1 MFIRAHYFIKIDNF
15 IYFCAHTIHMVY
27 LEKIKRGG
35 KVYYYVTKNFRVSN
49 KKWKKI
55 RKYVGVKPPS
65 KEQTKKA
72 AEEIEKKALKN
83 GLMKPVSKHTYL
95 DDEEAEKLQDL
106 KEVFKEWYGKLSA
119 VERKKYEEDFVVRFT
134 YNSNAIEGN
143 RLSLRE
149 TSMILTENIIPTGV
163 TPNDYNEAINSKDC
177 YEFMK
182 VYKGEFNQNF
192 LLKIHELLT
201 KNTDCRIVGGFRDN
215 EVRISGSKWIPPSHK
230 KVKEEMRKVFQWYY
244 SARKK
249 LHPVELGAILHNKL
263 VRIHPFA
270 DGNGRASRV
279 VMNWILLKNK
289 IPMFCIELR
298 DKIKYYDAVEE
309 GDRGN
314 DEAIVHYIVKMLME
328 QHTFKSR

>member
-1 MFIRAHYFIKIDNF
+1 
-15 IYFCAHTIHMVY
+15 MVY
-27 LEKIKRGG
+27 IEKIERGG
-35 KVYYYVTKNFRVSN
+35 KDYYYITKNFRISN

-55 RKYVGVKPPS
+55 RKYVGDKPPA

-72 AEEIEKKALKN
+72 VEEIEKEALKK
-83 GLMKPVSKHTYL
+83 GLVKPASKYTYL
-95 DDEEAEKLQDL
+95 SDEEAEKLQDL
-106 KEVFKEWYGKLSA
+106 KEVFRKWYGKLDA
-119 VERKKYEEDFVVRFT
+119 VEKKKYEEDFIVRFT

-149 TSMILTENIIPTGV
+149 TSMILTENIIPAGA

-182 VYKGEFNQNF
+182 GYTGEFNQKF

-201 KNTDCRIVGGFRDN
+201 KNTNCKIVGNYRDH
-215 EVRISGSKWIPPSHK
+215 EVRISGSEWIPPTHE

-270 DGNGRASRV
+270 DGNGRTSRV
-279 VMNWILLKNK
+279 VMNWILMKNK
-289 IPMFCIELR
+289 FPMFYIELR

-309 GDRGN
+309 GDKGK
-314 DEAIVHYIVKMLME
+314 DEAIVYYIAKVLME
-328 QHTFKSR
+328 QHTFKPKGE

>member
-1 MFIRAHYFIKIDNF
+1 
-15 IYFCAHTIHMVY
+15 MVY
-27 LEKIKRGG
+27 IEKIERGG
-35 KVYYYVTKNFRVSN
+35 KDYYYITKNFRISN

-55 RKYVGVKPPS
+55 RKYVGDKPPA

-72 AEEIEKKALKN
+72 VEEIEKEALKK
-83 GLMKPVSKHTYL
+83 GLVKPASKYTYL
-95 DDEEAEKLQDL
+95 SDEEAEKLQDL
-106 KEVFKEWYGKLSA
+106 KEVFRKWYGKLDA
-119 VERKKYEEDFVVRFT
+119 VEKKKYEEDFIVRFT

-149 TSMILTENIIPTGV
+149 TSMILTENIIPAGA

-182 VYKGEFNQNF
+182 GYTGEFNQKF

-201 KNTDCRIVGGFRDN
+201 KNTNCKIVGNYRDH
-215 EVRISGSKWIPPSHK
+215 EVRISGSEWIPPTHE

-270 DGNGRASRV
+270 DGNGRTSRV
-279 VMNWILLKNK
+279 VMNWILMKNK
-289 IPMFCIELR
+289 FPMFYIELR
-298 DKIKYYDAVEE
+298 DKIKYYDAVEK
-309 GDRGN
+309 GDKGN
-314 DEAIVHYIVKMLME
+314 DGAIAHYVARVLME
-328 QHTFKSR
+328 QHTFKSKAG

>member
-1 MFIRAHYFIKIDNF
+1 
-15 IYFCAHTIHMVY
+15 MVY
-27 LEKIKRGG
+27 IEKIERGG
-35 KVYYYVTKNFRVSN
+35 KAYYYVTKNFRVSD

-55 RKYVGVKPPS
+55 RRYIGDKPPS

-72 AEEIEKKALKN
+72 VEEIEAEALKK
-83 GLMKPVSKHTYL
+83 GLMKPASKFTCL
-95 DDEEAEKLQDL
+95 SDEEAEKLQDL
-106 KEVFKEWYGKLSA
+106 KEVFNNWYGKLDA
-119 VERKKYEEDFVVRFT
+119 VEKKKYKEDFVVRFT

-149 TSMILTENIIPTGV
+149 TGMILTENIIPAGA

-182 VYKGEFNQNF
+182 GHGGEFNQKF

-201 KNTDCRIVGGFRDN
+201 KNTNCKMVGSYRDH
-215 EVRISGSKWIPPSHK
+215 EVRISGSEWIPPAHE
-230 KVKEEMRKVFQWYY
+230 KVKEEMRKVFRWYY

-270 DGNGRASRV
+270 DGNGRTSRV
-279 VMNWILLKNK
+279 AMNWILLKNK
-289 IPMFCIELR
+289 FPMFYIELR

-309 GDRGN
+309 GDKGN
-314 DEAIVHYIVKMLME
+314 DEAIVHYIAKVLME
-328 QHTFKSR
+328 QHTFKSKVS